1 MPIGSHSKNCEIFQE
16 KYNKYLSEPNTKS
29 KFKRKNTAEKTK
41 LTEFALHSELISIVE
56 SSLEN
61 FHERKMGEGITIKLS
76 DPVLNR
82 QVNSKHVNFI

>member
-1 MPIGSHSKNCEIFQE
+1 MLHKGAPKTDCL
-16 KYNKYLSEPNTKS
+16 LSEPNTLS

-41 LTEFALHSELISIVE
+41 LTEFALHSDLISIVE

-61 FHERKMGEGITIKLS
+61 YHERKMGEGITIKLS

-82 QVNSKHVNFI
+82 QVNSKHVNFM